1 MIYAYL
7 RVSAKDQNLDRQI
20 IGVKDYCP
28 DLLDENIFA
37 DKKSGKDFNRK
48 EYIRLKSLLRPGDE
62 LIIKELDRLGRNKE
76 GIKEELKWF
85 KDNGITVRILNI
97 PTTLIDFQG
106 QEWIRDM
113 INNILVEVL
122 SSIAEEER
130 EGKFRSAMLKARMTI
145 KAKHEDRVDARDK
158 KRLERYIDE
167 EINYILDCYDA
178 ASFLIADAELSIYEV
193 AAALKEYEERFG
205 NEPEEK

>member
-48 EYIRLKSLLRPGDE
+48 EYIRLKSLLRPDDE

-76 GIKEELKWF
+76 EIKAELREF
-85 KDNGITVRILNI
+85 KERKVIVRILNV
-97 PTTLIDFQG
+97 PTTLIDYQG
-106 QEWIRDM
+106 QEWIFDM
-113 INNILVEVL
+113 VNNILIEVL
-122 SSIAEEER
+122 GAISEEER
-130 EGKFRSAMLKARMTI
+130 NKIRSRQREGIASMPVIDGKRVSVKTGREMGRPKKEISDFQKILQKQKDGEITVKQGCSILGIGRSKW
-145 KAKHEDRVDARDK
+145 
-158 KRLERYIDE
+158 Y
-167 EINYILDCYDA
+167 
-178 ASFLIADAELSIYEV
+178 ELSR
-193 AAALKEYEERFG
+193 A
-205 NEPEEK
+205 

>member
-76 GIKEELKWF
+76 EIKAELREF
-85 KDNGITVRILNI
+85 KERKVIVRILNV
-97 PTTLIDFQG
+97 PTTLIDYQG
-106 QEWIRDM
+106 QEWMVDYFALQMPKI
-113 INNILVEVL
+113 VAVF
-122 SSIAEEER
+122 R
-130 EGKFRSAMLKARMTI
+130 ELGC
-145 KAKHEDRVDARDK
+145 E
-158 KRLERYIDE
+158 
-167 EINYILDCYDA
+167 N
-178 ASFLIADAELSIYEV
+178 
-193 AAALKEYEERFG
+193 
-205 NEPEEK
+205 